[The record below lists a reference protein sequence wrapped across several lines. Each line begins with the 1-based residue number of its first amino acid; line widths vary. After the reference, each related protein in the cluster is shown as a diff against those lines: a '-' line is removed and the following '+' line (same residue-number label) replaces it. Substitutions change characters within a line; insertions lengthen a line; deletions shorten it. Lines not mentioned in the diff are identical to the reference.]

1 MARDDRPA
9 GSTTAGPS
17 VPGPRRQASEQG
29 DAGQRDTQRHDTQ
42 RHQGDGGLS
51 PVDASAEHV
60 LERTRLGG
68 VWVAIACFAVV
79 LVFFLF
85 FITQNNSLVSIS
97 FLWMHVRMY
106 LGVALVLSAVGGALL
121 VTFAGMARILQL
133 RSRARKHR
141 RMIQE
146 AARR

>member
-1 MARDDRPA
+1 MARDKRPA
-9 GSTTAGPS
+9 SNTTAGPT
-17 VPGPRRQASEQG
+17 VPSPRQQATEPG
-29 DAGQRDTQRHDTQ
+29 NAGQRDTQR
-42 RHQGDGGLS
+42 RQGDAGPS
-51 PVDASAEHV
+51 PVGASAEHV

-68 VWVAIACFAVV
+68 VWVAIGCFAVV

-97 FLWMHVRMY
+97 FLWIHVQMY

-133 RSRARKHR
+133 RSRARKHQ
-141 RMIQE
+141 RMVQE

>member
-1 MARDDRPA
+1 MARDNKPS
-9 GSTTAGPS
+9 GNTTAGPA
-17 VPGPRRQASEQG
+17 VPRPRQQASEPV
-29 DAGQRDTQRHDTQ
+29 DAGQHDTQ
-42 RHQGDGGLS
+42 RHQGDEGPS
-51 PVDASAEHV
+51 PVNASAEHV
-60 LERTRLGG
+60 LERTRIGG
-68 VWVAIACFAVV
+68 IWVAIGCFAVV

-97 FLWMHVRMY
+97 FLWMHVQLY

-141 RMIQE
+141 RMVQE

>member
-1 MARDDRPA
+1 MN
-9 GSTTAGPS
+9 
-17 VPGPRRQASEQG
+17 
-29 DAGQRDTQRHDTQ
+29 
-42 RHQGDGGLS
+42 
-51 PVDASAEHV
+51 ASAEHV

-68 VWVAIACFAVV
+68 VWVAIGCFAVV

-97 FLWMHVRMY
+97 FLWMHVQLY

-141 RMIQE
+141 RMVQE

>member
-1 MARDDRPA
+1 MARHHRPP
-9 GSTTAGPS
+9 GNTTTEPA
-17 VPGPRRQASEQG
+17 VPGPRQPASEQG
-29 DAGQRDTQRHDTQ
+29 DAGQHDTQ
-42 RHQGDGGLS
+42 RRQGDEGPS

-68 VWVAIACFAVV
+68 VWVAIGCFAVV

-97 FLWMHVRMY
+97 FLWMHVQMY

-133 RSRARKHR
+133 RSRARKHQ
-141 RMIQE
+141 RMVQQ